1 MEFLLTY
8 QFSFWLQGKSAG
20 LFLHK
25 WKSCYILK
33 GLGAGERCSRHSSDQ
48 QEAYNFLISWQRSYR
63 YLHKYRNIHSCES
76 ESGCF
81 LHFALW
87 VPYLPHPTELDADFM
102 HILKTSRWYIHVCLT
117 QFLVFIQVK
126 EVGLSY
132 CLPSQ
137 KWENLILEATEYI
150 NNETQIWF
158 QSLCSST
165 AYCDFLLN
173 NVSI

>member
-1 MEFLLTY
+1 MEFLWKY

-25 WKSCYILK
+25 WKSCYTLK
-33 GLGAGERCSRHSSDQ
+33 GLGAGERCNRHSSDQ

-63 YLHKYRNIHSCES
+63 YLHKYKNIHSCKS

-87 VPYLPHPTELDADFM
+87 GPYLPYPTEWM
-102 HILKTSRWYIHVCLT
+102 QTSCTYLKPQGAYTYMSYTVSCFHSGKRSWSELLFAISKMGELNLRSQWGHK
-117 QFLVFIQVK
+117 QWNPDLV
-126 EVGLSY
+126 
-132 CLPSQ
+132 PD
-137 KWENLILEATEYI
+137 
-150 NNETQIWF
+150 
-158 QSLCSST
+158 LCPST